1 MFPLSSRL
9 TLCKGQFSCLLAEP
23 RLSGALSAKLTTVYS
38 EKHIFRELFVEP
50 SDYTQKVRSGQ
61 VSVFIGSNEK
71 IGDAVLIPLH
81 SKLFQ
86 RIKLAQRTDIVSKR
100 VQQDEHTVVSGSSK
114 KVVSEVELEL
124 VNASSSDETI
134 EIREVIGENNKTVYD
149 KDSLSP
155 WPTALYANSDASR
168 RFAFKTI
175 VAKASSSIQLA
186 HNIVTPLF

>member
-1 MFPLSSRL
+1 MPNHD
-9 TLCKGQFSCLLAEP
+9 
-23 RLSGALSAKLTTVYS
+23 SGALSAKLTTVYS
-38 EKHIFRELFVEP
+38 EKHIFRELLVEP

-86 RIKLAQRTDIVSKR
+86 RIKLSQRTDIVSKR
-100 VQQDEHTVVSGSSK
+100 IQQDEHTVVSGSSK

-134 EIREVIGENNKTVYD
+134 EIREVIGENNKVVYD

-155 WPTALYANSDASR
+155 WPTALYATSDTSR

-175 VAKASSSIQLA
+175 VVKASSSVQLA